1 MKNRPSGKLTLIAT
15 GICFAFLWSSASVA
29 TKIGLTVAQ
38 PFVIAVTRFFVAG
51 ITMLF
56 ASHVIFRN
64 RLPAK
69 NEWKQ
74 LAVYGLLNISIYL
87 GLYVIAMQHI
97 SAGLGSLSIAT
108 NPVFISIIGALWFK
122 QKIKSVT
129 IYSLLLCMAGVI
141 IAAYP
146 LLQNSFATPEG
157 LVILIIS
164 MLSYS
169 VGALYFSNNKWNGLH
184 IITIN
189 GWQTL
194 IGGIFL
200 IPFLFFFY
208 DKSKNL
214 YDVVWIGSVL
224 WLAGPV
230 SIGAVQL
237 WLYLLKDNAVKAA
250 FWLFLCPIFGF
261 ILAAVLMKEAITL
274 YTCTGVLFVIGG
286 LSLVQQRKFKDQ

>member
-1 MKNRPSGKLTLIAT
+1 M
-15 GICFAFLWSSASVA
+15 A
-29 TKIGLTVAQ
+29 TKIGLASAQ
-38 PFVIAVTRFFVAG
+38 PFVIALTRFFVAG
-51 ITMLF
+51 IIMLF
-56 ASHVIFRN
+56 LSHVVFKN

-122 QKIKSVT
+122 QKIKPVT
-129 IYSLLLCMAGVI
+129 VYSLLLCMAGVI

-169 VGALYFSNNKWNGLH
+169 VGALYFSNNKWNELD

-214 YDVVWIGSVL
+214 YDIKWIGSVL

-237 WLYLLKDNAVKAA
+237 WLYLLKDNPVKAA

-261 ILAAVLMKEAITL
+261 ILAAVLMKEPITL
-274 YTCTGVLFVIGG
+274 YTLTGVLFVIGG
-286 LSLVQQRKFKDQ
+286 LSLVQKKKSVEQ